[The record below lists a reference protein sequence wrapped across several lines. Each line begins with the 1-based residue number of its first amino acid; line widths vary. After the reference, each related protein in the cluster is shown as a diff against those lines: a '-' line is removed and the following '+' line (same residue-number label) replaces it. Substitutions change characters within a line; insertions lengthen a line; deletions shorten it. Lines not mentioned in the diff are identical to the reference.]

1 MTVVLRVISLLF
13 PPLALMALIFYLS
26 DQPDMGTGLGIWD
39 LIGRKIIHMLE
50 YGLLTAA
57 WYRAL
62 NSRLLPAALIAAV
75 YAASDEIHQSFI
87 SGRNGTP
94 TDVLIDFAGIAI
106 AVSLIIHFRSGPDA
120 PESTNG

>member
-1 MTVVLRVISLLF
+1 MTVALRVISLLF
-13 PPLALMALIFYLS
+13 PPLALMAIIFYLS
-26 DQPDMGTGLGIWD
+26 DQPDMGSGFGIWD

-62 NSRLLPAALIAAV
+62 NSRLVPAALIAAI

-87 SGRNGTP
+87 PGRNGTP
-94 TDVLIDFAGIAI
+94 TDVIIDFAGIAI
-106 AVSLIIHFRSGPDA
+106 AISLIIHFRGARSIS
-120 PESTNG
+120 ERTND